1 MDSLLVFPGV
11 IFIMLEKPLNYHILW
26 HVKDTIKLIIIK
38 KKTNQNLEVLEAQY
52 VSPSLSLDDSLLTIV
67 TLEKNSLHEI
77 IDLFYKQ
84 F

>member
-1 MDSLLVFPGV
+1 MR
-11 IFIMLEKPLNYHILW
+11 NILI
-26 HVKDTIKLIIIK
+26 VK
-38 KKTNQNLEVLEAQY
+38 KKLHGKASKLPHTMTCERHYQVNNNNNKETNQDLEVLEAQY

>member
-1 MDSLLVFPGV
+1 MTCERHYQV
-11 IFIMLEKPLNYHILW
+11 NNNN
-26 HVKDTIKLIIIK
+26 K
-38 KKTNQNLEVLEAQY
+38 KKTNQDLEVLEAQY

>member
-1 MDSLLVFPGV
+1 MTCERHYQV
-11 IFIMLEKPLNYHILW
+11 NNNNN
-26 HVKDTIKLIIIK
+26 
-38 KKTNQNLEVLEAQY
+38 KKTNQDLEVLEAQY